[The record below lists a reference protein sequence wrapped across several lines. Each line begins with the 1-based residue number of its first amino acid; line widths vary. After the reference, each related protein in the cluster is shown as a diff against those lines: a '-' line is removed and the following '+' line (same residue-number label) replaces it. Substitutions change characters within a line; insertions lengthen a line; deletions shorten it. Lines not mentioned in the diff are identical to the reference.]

1 MQLRDIMTRDVEV
14 VSPKDTIRDAARIMK
29 TRNVGSIPVCDGKRL
44 QGIITDRD
52 IAVRAVAEGR
62 DASAT
67 LVGDV
72 MTPDI
77 VYGREDQDVGDA
89 ARVMEQQQIRRLV
102 VLDDDKQLVG
112 IVSLG
117 DLATDSGDRALA
129 GEALEA
135 ISQPGGSVGN
145 AYAEPA
151 RVGAVGGSGRG

>member
-1 MQLRDIMTRDVEV
+1 MRLRDIMTRDVEV
-14 VSPKDTIRDAARIMK
+14 VSPQDTIRDAARIMK
-29 TRNVGSIPVCDGKRL
+29 ARNVGSVPVCDGNRL
-44 QGIITDRD
+44 HGIITDRD

-77 VYGREDQDVGDA
+77 IYGREDQDVGDA
-89 ARVMEQQQIRRLV
+89 ARVMEQQQIRRLI
-102 VLDDDKQLVG
+102 VLNQKEEFVG

-135 ISQPGGSVGN
+135 ISQPGGN
-145 AYAEPA
+145 
-151 RVGAVGGSGRG
+151 VGGS

>member
-1 MQLRDIMTRDVEV
+1 MRLRDIMTRDVEV

-29 TRNVGSIPVCDGKRL
+29 TRNIGSVPVCDGKRL

-52 IAVRAVAEGR
+52 IVVRAVAEGR
-62 DASAT
+62 DPSAT

-89 ARVMEQQQIRRLV
+89 ARIMEQQQIRRLV
-102 VLDDDKQLVG
+102 VLGDNKELVG

-135 ISQPGGSVGN
+135 ISQPGGSVGSS
-145 AYAEPA
+145 YAEAA
-151 RVGAVGGSGRG
+151 RVGAVGPSGEG